1 MTGLSLE
8 ARYRSALRWYPS
20 DWRASNQDAVVGTLL
35 DAAEADGRTR
45 PRIREL
51 ANLAA
56 NGVATRFRRLPAA
69 APSGIRDRASTAA
82 LAVGAALSV
91 SAAMQLESASRAE
104 RFPFFA
110 EGPIS
115 TFGPFV
121 SPMIVVYGVWLLGFL
136 VGVARQHSA
145 ARWLVLATLPLCV
158 GARLVAD
165 GTGML
170 LRPTWTFTLIVMLLA
185 LLVGLGTPV
194 AKKSDI
200 RALVVWFVLALG
212 FFTLPQ
218 TVGIPDGTPFQ
229 NPLWLDPSTVPVM
242 FVLAGGALS
251 ALALLLAKR
260 RSWAGTVVLV
270 TAPFGVATLTEP
282 FGPSAFVAIVGATS
296 LALLLLLRLL
306 GLRFR
311 VERVPRL

>member
-1 MTGLSLE
+1 MTAYSLE

-20 DWRASNQDAVVGTLL
+20 EWRASNQDAVVGTLL

-45 PRIREL
+45 PHAREL
-51 ANLAA
+51 VNLAA
-56 NGVATRFRRLPAA
+56 NGLATRLRRLPAA
-69 APSGIRDRASTAA
+69 VPSGIRDRAATAA
-82 LAVGAALSV
+82 LAVGAAMSL

-110 EGPIS
+110 EGPLS

-136 VGVARQHSA
+136 VGVARQHAA
-145 ARWLVLATLPLCV
+145 ARWLVLATLPLGV
-158 GARLVAD
+158 AARLVAD

-170 LRPTWTFTLIVMLLA
+170 LRPTWTFVLILMLLA
-185 LLVGLGTPV
+185 LLVALGTPV
-194 AKKSDI
+194 AKRSDV
-200 RALVVWFVLALG
+200 RTLVIWFVLALG

-229 NPLWLDPSTVPVM
+229 NPLWLDPSVPVA
-242 FVLAGGALS
+242 FLLLGGALS
-251 ALALLLAKR
+251 ALVLLIAKR
-260 RSWAGTVVLV
+260 RGWAGAVVLV

-282 FGPSAFVAIVGATS
+282 FGPSAFVTIVGAAT

-311 VERVPRL
+311 VERIPRV